1 MKRFFPRF
9 IVISALIIFTFN
21 GVLWADI
28 CNRIVA
34 FVNNDIITSYELE
47 NRMQKLV
54 GTSLDQFK
62 EKDPQGY
69 SDARRQILN
78 MLIDEKIAQ
87 ERIKELGINISAKE
101 IDQAIERLKED
112 NHWTHEDL
120 LLRLKDQKVSLYEYK
135 EAMKTELERVRLI
148 NHEVKSKIIVRDE
161 DIGEYYKR
169 HQDEFSSPSRVR
181 LSAIFIKAA
190 SDSGGGETKSARES
204 AKEILSRLKA
214 GEDFSELARA
224 FSQGPGASN
233 GGDLGFFKVSQLDK
247 ELQEVVT
254 EISEGGISEPI
265 PRAGG
270 LQIIKITQKEKGGTR
285 NLQEV
290 RDAIFNRL
298 YKEEVNRRYVK
309 WLGELRKKAYT
320 KIIY

>member
-1 MKRFFPRF
+1 MKRFFPRC
-9 IVISALIIFTFN
+9 IVISALIFVSFN

-47 NRMQKLV
+47 NKMQKFIK
-54 GTSLDQFK
+54 TTLDEFK

-120 LLRLKDQKVSLYEYK
+120 LLQLKEQRLSYPEYK
-135 EAMKTELERVRLI
+135 EGMKTELERIRLI

-190 SDSGGGETKSARES
+190 PDSGGGAAKSARES
-204 AKEILSRLKA
+204 AEEIISRLKA
-214 GEDFSELARA
+214 GEDFSELARTL
-224 FSQGPGASN
+224 SQGPGASN
-233 GGDLGFFKVSQLDK
+233 GGDLGFFNVSQLDN

-254 EISEGGISEPI
+254 EIPEGGISEPI
-265 PRAGG
+265 PRSGG
-270 LQIIKITQKEKGGTR
+270 LQIIKITQKEKGGMR

-298 YKEEVNRRYVK
+298 YKEEVNRRYVE

-320 KIIY
+320 KIIN

>member
-224 FSQGPGASN
+224 FSQGPGAFN

>member
-120 LLRLKDQKVSLYEYK
+120 LLRLKDQKLSLYEYK

>member
-34 FVNNDIITSYELE
+34 FVNNDIVTSYELE

-120 LLRLKDQKVSLYEYK
+120 LLRLKDQKLSLYEYK

-298 YKEEVNRRYVK
+298 YKEDVNRRYVK

>member
-204 AKEILSRLKA
+204 AKEILSRLKV

-298 YKEEVNRRYVK
+298 YKEDVNRRYVK

>member
-47 NRMQKLV
+47 NIWQKLV

-270 LQIIKITQKEKGGTR
+270 FQIIKITQKEKGGTR

>member
-1 MKRFFPRF
+1 MKRFFPRC
-9 IVISALIIFTFN
+9 IVISALILFTFN

-54 GTSLDQFK
+54 GTPLDQFK

-120 LLRLKDQKVSLYEYK
+120 LLRLKDQKLSLYEYK

>member
-270 LQIIKITQKEKGGTR
+270 LQIIKITQEEKGGAR

>member
-1 MKRFFPRF
+1 MKRFFPRCIVTSVF
-9 IVISALIIFTFN
+9 IFFILYGLS
-21 GVLWADI
+21 WADI

-34 FVNNDIITSYELE
+34 FVNSDVITIYELE
-47 NRMQKLV
+47 NKLQKLI
-54 GTSLDQFK
+54 GAPLDQFK
-62 EKDPQGY
+62 EKDPKGY

-112 NHWTHEDL
+112 SHWTHEDL
-120 LLRLKDQKVSLYEYK
+120 IQRLKDQKLNYEEYK
-135 EAMKTELERVRLI
+135 DGVRTELERIRLI

-161 DIGEYYKR
+161 DIAEYYKS
-169 HQDEFSSPSRVR
+169 HQDEFNAPSRVR
-181 LSAIFIKAA
+181 LSAIFIKGPADPGRGDIK
-190 SDSGGGETKSARES
+190 SVTETAQ
-204 AKEILSRLKA
+204 EILARLKG
-214 GEDFSELARA
+214 GEDFTELVRA
-224 FSQGPGASN
+224 FSLGPGASQ
-233 GGDLGFFKVSQLDK
+233 GGDLGFFNVSQLDK

-254 EISEGGISEPI
+254 QLPEGGISDPI

-270 LQIIKITQKEKGGTR
+270 LQILKVTKKEKGGTR

-298 YKEEVNRRYVK
+298 YKEEVNRRYTA
-309 WLGELRKKAYT
+309 WLSELRKKAYT
-320 KIIY
+320 KIIF